1 MSPNTLHS
9 CIKSNCERKQ
19 RGQAMRSK
27 PICAYVYINGEIIQ
41 SSSANTIFRGDKTK
55 SLLLNPIMTLLNI
68 IITAIQSS
76 ITNNGVTPIISALWY
91 RCPVYEFNGEVQY
104 RAIQIIDEEDVLC
117 MFHTF
122 LNMTSVICMELKLM
136 FIIHYHL
143 LKLMT

>member
-1 MSPNTLHS
+1 
-9 CIKSNCERKQ
+9 
-19 RGQAMRSK
+19 MRSE

-41 SSSANTIFRGDKTK
+41 SSNENAIFRGDNTK
-55 SLLLNPIMTLLNI
+55 SLLLNPTMTLSN

-76 ITNNGVTPIISALWY
+76 ITDNGVTPIINAIWY
-91 RCPVYEFNGEVQY
+91 RCPVYQLNGEVQY
-104 RAIQIIDEEDVLC
+104 RAIEIIDQESVSC